1 MLKNFF
7 ILNLLALLLFCC
19 AKKEDDSITIT
30 APSDEEISEI
40 YKEGYEALA
49 EGDGGFAAKKFAEA
63 ESLYPQS
70 TMAAKSSLMR
80 SYSFYTINI
89 IQKDNTPNTMDV
101 DIKFSLNY
109 LLSLHI
115 FFHLFHHL
123 P

>member
-19 AKKEDDSITIT
+19 AKKGDDSITIT
-30 APSDEEISEI
+30 APSDEEILEI

-80 SYSFYTINI
+80 SYSFYTINFYDEAI
-89 IQKDNTPNTMDV
+89 SNLNKFLINYPSDPNISYV
-101 DIKFSLNY
+101 HY
-109 LLSLHI
+109 LI
-115 FFHLFHHL
+115 AICYF
-123 P
+123 